1 MIQTFAYLSGAVNS
15 LEKAAIGRRVS
26 ETEFDLMNM
35 IKHKNYL

>member
-1 MIQTFAYLSGAVNS
+1 MKEAVTSYVPEVNS

-35 IKHKNYL
+35 IKNKNFL